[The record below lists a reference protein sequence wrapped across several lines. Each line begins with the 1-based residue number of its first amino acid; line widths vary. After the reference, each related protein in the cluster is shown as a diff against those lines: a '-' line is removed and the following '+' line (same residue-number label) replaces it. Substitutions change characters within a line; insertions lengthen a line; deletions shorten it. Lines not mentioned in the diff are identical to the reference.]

1 METGK
6 STAVYN
12 IYRIILFY
20 FNVNASLNFKVA
32 CKMTFLDAYQAQ
44 ENLSLSLFASYHQR
58 SIQAAF
64 RFETF
69 TTTRDEQKKEVVEE
83 RERVERGE
91 QL

>member
-1 METGK
+1 
-6 STAVYN
+6 
-12 IYRIILFY
+12 
-20 FNVNASLNFKVA
+20 
-32 CKMTFLDAYQAQ
+32 MTFLDAYQAQ

-69 TTTRDEQKKEVVEE
+69 TTTRDEQKKEVVERE
-83 RERVERGE
+83 REGE